1 MGMTALTTIAAGE
14 PAGGAALNQ
23 VIIATLAAT
32 LGFSALA
39 WLCSGHRNGRLPYL
53 RRAAAFAERAS
64 GLPGWAALPSGISA
78 VSLLVALT
86 GMYWDISLHIGVGRD
101 EGPLANPAHYLILI
115 GLFGILAA
123 GMLAIFL
130 PEDRPGPAAVRIA
143 GDWYAP
149 VGGILVTACAD
160 FALIGFPLDDV
171 WHRLFGQDV
180 TLWGPTHLMLIGG
193 AGMTLIGLAVLLVEG
208 MRARG
213 AGRANDVPLLVHM
226 RRAGLMGG
234 LLIGLSTFQ
243 AEFDFGVPQFR
254 FVLEPVMLAIAAS
267 LALVCAR
274 LWIGRGGALAA
285 AVFFIVVRGGLSL
298 LVGPILGE
306 PTPHLPLYL
315 AEAACV
321 ELAALTLAHRSAAR
335 PPAPLALGALSGF
348 LIGTV
353 GFAAEWGWSQFAMPL
368 PWTADLLPEGAILAI
383 VAGVAGGLLGAT
395 LGSALRGELPLS
407 PLTRAV
413 PLGSLATIMAV
424 FAIGLPTSVPAGV
437 SATVT
442 LEDVPRAPEREASA
456 IVRFDP
462 PDAADDAGWLT
473 VTAWQGGGLVLDR
486 LEPIGGGGAYR
497 TTEPIPIGGDWKT
510 LVRLHRG
517 DQVLGAPIYLPRD
530 EAIPAPEV
538 PARASVTRELTSDH
552 KVLQREQKQGVPGW
566 LDAVAH
572 LVVLAIALSLLAVLA
587 WGVGRLAGSG
597 RQPTERAQ
605 TAAKPLQPIGASS

>member
-1 MGMTALTTIAAGE
+1 MTALTTIAAGE
-14 PAGGAALNQ
+14 PAGGAALDQ
-23 VIIATLAAT
+23 VMIATLAAT
-32 LGFSALA
+32 LAFSALA
-39 WLCSGHRNGRLPYL
+39 WLCSGHRSGRLPYL
-53 RRAAAFAERAS
+53 RRAATLAERVS
-64 GLPGWAALPSGISA
+64 GLPGWAALPSGIAA

-130 PEDRPGPAAVRIA
+130 PEERPGPAAVRIA

-149 VGGILVTACAD
+149 VGGILVTACAA

-213 AGRANDVPLLVHM
+213 GGGANHDIPFLVRM
-226 RRAGLMGG
+226 RRTGLMGG

-254 FVLEPVMLAIAAS
+254 FVLEPVMLAVAAS

-285 AVFFIVVRGGLSL
+285 AGFFIVVRGALTL

-306 PTPHLPLYL
+306 PTPYLPLYL

-321 ELAALTLAHRSAAR
+321 ELAALALARRSAGR
-335 PPAPLALGALSGF
+335 TPAPLALGALAGL

-353 GFAAEWGWSQFAMPL
+353 GFAAEWGWSHVAMPL
-368 PWTADLLPEGAILAI
+368 PWTADLLPEGVILAL
-383 VAGVAGGLLGAT
+383 VAGVAGGLLGAI
-395 LGSALRGELPLS
+395 LGSALRGER
-407 PLTRAV
+407 PLTPAAQRAI
-413 PLGSLATIMAV
+413 PLGSLAAIMAA
-424 FAIGLPTSVPAGV
+424 FAIGLPTSVPQGV
-437 SATVT
+437 SATIT
-442 LEDVPRAPEREASA
+442 LEGTERVPQREASA
-456 IVRFDP
+456 TVRIDP
-462 PDAADDAGWLT
+462 TDAADDAGWLT
-473 VTAWQGGGLVLDR
+473 VTSWQGGGLVLDQ
-486 LEPIGGGGAYR
+486 LEAIGGGAYR
-497 TTEPIPIGGDWKT
+497 TTEPIPVGGDWKT

-517 DQVLGAPIYLPRD
+517 GQVLGAPIYLPRD
-530 EAIPAPEV
+530 EAIPAPAV
-538 PARASVTRELTSDH
+538 PARASVTREFISDH
-552 KVLQREQKQGVPGW
+552 QLLQREQKQGVPGW
-566 LDAVAH
+566 LDAAAH

-587 WGVGRLAGSG
+587 WGVGRLAASG
-597 RQPTERAQ
+597 RQPAARAR
-605 TAAKPLQPIGASS
+605 TASKSLRPIGASP

>member
-1 MGMTALTTIAAGE
+1 VQLFSLTTIGAGE
-14 PAGGAALNQ
+14 PAGGAELDQ
-23 VIIATLAAT
+23 VIIATLAAS
-32 LGFSALA
+32 FAFAALA
-39 WLCSGHRNGRLPYL
+39 WLCSGHRSGRLPYL
-53 RRAAAFAERAS
+53 RRAAALAERVS

-130 PEDRPGPAAVRIA
+130 PEERPGPAAVRIA

-149 VGGILVTACAD
+149 VGGILVTACAA

-193 AGMTLIGLAVLLVEG
+193 AAMTLIGLAVLLVEG

-213 AGRANDVPLLVHM
+213 AGGANDDIPFLVRM
-226 RRAGLMGG
+226 RRTGLMGG

-254 FVLEPVMLAIAAS
+254 FVLEPVLLAIAAS
-267 LALVCAR
+267 IALVCAR

-285 AVFFIVVRGGLSL
+285 TIFFIVVRGGLSL

-306 PTPHLPLYL
+306 PTPYLPLYL

-321 ELAALTLAHRSAAR
+321 ELAALALARRSDAR
-335 PPAPLALGALSGF
+335 TPAPLALGALSGL

-368 PWTADLLPEGAILAI
+368 PWTADLLPEGAILAT
-383 VAGVAGGLLGAT
+383 VAGVAGGSLGGT
-395 LGSALRGELPLS
+395 LGSALRGELQPG
-407 PLTRAV
+407 PATRAV
-413 PLGSLATIMAV
+413 PLGSLAAIMAV

-442 LEDVPRAPEREASA
+442 LEDSPSAPQREASA
-456 IVRFDP
+456 TVRFDP

-486 LEPIGGGGAYR
+486 LKPIGGGAYR
-497 TTEPIPIGGDWKT
+497 TTEPIPVGGDWKT

-530 EAIPAPEV
+530 VAIPAPGV

-552 KVLQREQKQGVPGW
+552 QILQREQKQGVPGW

-597 RQPTERAQ
+597 RQRTARAQ
-605 TAAKPLQPIGASS
+605 TAQSLRPIGASP

>member
-1 MGMTALTTIAAGE
+1 MIQAALTTIAAGE
-14 PAGGAALNQ
+14 PAGGAALDQ
-23 VIIATLAAT
+23 VVIATLAAT
-32 LGFSALA
+32 LAFSVLA
-39 WLCSGHRNGRLPYL
+39 WLCSGHRSGRLPYL
-53 RRAAAFAERAS
+53 RRAAALSERVS

-78 VSLLVALT
+78 VSLLVALV

-101 EGPLANPAHYLILI
+101 DGPLANPAHYLILV

-130 PEDRPGPAAVRIA
+130 PEERPGPAAVRIA

-149 VGGILVTACAD
+149 VGGILVTACGT

-213 AGRANDVPLLVHM
+213 AGFANDIPMLVRM
-226 RRAGLMGG
+226 RRTGLMGG

-267 LALVCAR
+267 IALVCAR

-285 AVFFIVVRGGLSL
+285 TVFFLVVRGGLSL

-315 AEAACV
+315 AEAVCV
-321 ELAALTLAHRSAAR
+321 ELAALALARRSASR
-335 PPAPLALGALSGF
+335 WPDPLALGALSGL

-353 GFAAEWGWSQFAMPL
+353 GFAAEWGWSRIAMPL
-368 PWTADLLPEGAILAI
+368 PWTADLLPEGVILAT
-383 VAGVAGGLLGAT
+383 VAGVAGGLLGAI
-395 LGSALRGELPLS
+395 LGSALRGELRPGPFTRTLS
-407 PLTRAV
+407 
-413 PLGSLATIMAV
+413 LGSLAAIMVV
-424 FAIGLPTSVPAGV
+424 FAIGLPTTAPEAL
-437 SATVT
+437 SATIT
-442 LEDVPRAPEREASA
+442 LDDGTRAPEDEAA
-456 IVRFDP
+456 ATVRFDP
-462 PDAADDAGWLT
+462 PDAADDAAWLT

-486 LEPIGGGGAYR
+486 LEPTGGGAYR
-497 TTEPIPIGGDWKT
+497 TTGSIPVGGDWKT

-517 DQVLGAPIYLPRD
+517 DQVLGVPIYLPRD
-530 EAIPAPEV
+530 TAIPAPPV
-538 PARASVTRELTSDH
+538 PARASVTRPLTSDH
-552 KVLQREQKQGVPGW
+552 RILQREQKQGVPQW

-572 LVVLAIALSLLAVLA
+572 LVVLAIALTLLAVIGG
-587 WGVGRLAGSG
+587 GVGRLGRTAG
-597 RQPTERAQ
+597 QPPERTQA
-605 TAAKPLQPIGASS
+605 AAKSLRPIGASS